1 MQQKY
6 AWCITGYKRV
16 NDESETCLVSV
27 YRDLDLVTG
36 HNLDVVVSLDYGDQI
51 TKSTWERAEGRP
63 QSTGN
68 TMGWWI
74 NWENRN
80 AAFVKG
86 LKRPWSGVECNED
99 IERRGVSIGLSLLWP
114 RDSQEMCLKLS
125 LRLSPCPVDTRHRAG
140 SYYMT
145 AAYFQTRRQ
154 VSYFSFTAYTK
165 CFFWPHFA
173 PATRNRRGEYWP
185 YLARI
190 ENVKPQNVFFCCLF
204 SQFQWEL

>member
-1 MQQKY
+1 MT
-6 AWCITGYKRV
+6 AC
-16 NDESETCLVSV
+16 
-27 YRDLDLVTG
+27 
-36 HNLDVVVSLDYGDQI
+36 HNLDVVVSLDYSDQI
-51 TKSTWERAEGRP
+51 TKSCTWEREGRP

-86 LKRPWSGVECNED
+86 LKRPFLVRCWMQWRYWEEGCL
-99 IERRGVSIGLSLLWP
+99 SIGLSLVWP
-114 RDSQEMCLKLS
+114 KESQEMCSSLKLPL
-125 LRLSPCPVDTRHRAG
+125 LRLSPCPVDTRHWAG

-145 AAYFQTRRQ
+145 AAYFQTWRQ

-190 ENVKPQNVFFCCLF
+190 ENVKPQNVFFFVFFLNFNGSCKWILKIN
-204 SQFQWEL
+204 